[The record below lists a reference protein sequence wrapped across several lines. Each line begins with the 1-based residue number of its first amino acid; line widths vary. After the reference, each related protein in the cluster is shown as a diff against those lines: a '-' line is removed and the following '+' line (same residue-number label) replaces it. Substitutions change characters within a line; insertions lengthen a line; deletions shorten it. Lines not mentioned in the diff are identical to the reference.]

1 MARNLDDMFQR
12 DLKADT
18 FPRAFAIWIL
28 FGMVFSYTHKVCRRL
43 IPVGRFGV
51 RKIN

>member
-1 MARNLDDMFQR
+1 MARNLDDTFQR

-28 FGMVFSYTHKVCRRL
+28 FGMVFTYTHRVCRRL